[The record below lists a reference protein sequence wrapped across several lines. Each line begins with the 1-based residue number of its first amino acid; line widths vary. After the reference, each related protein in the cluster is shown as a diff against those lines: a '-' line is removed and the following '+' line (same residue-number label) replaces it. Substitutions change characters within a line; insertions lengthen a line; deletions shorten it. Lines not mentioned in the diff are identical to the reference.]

1 MLGYMGRIF
10 SQDSV
15 FMRGLWWFT
24 DIVLINIYLIIT
36 SIPII
41 TVGASVTAAYDA
53 ARRSQESR
61 GGLTRHYST
70 SFRKNFVQS
79 TAIWI
84 PMAAAGALLGYSW
97 ISLQIP
103 LLLPFKILASFL
115 WLLLFWWVF
124 PVQSRFE
131 NPVGRTVSNSFIF
144 GISHIITTA
153 AILLIDTACLILV
166 YVSYMYWIQSLFF
179 LMVMGPGMMVALHVP
194 LIERALRAY
203 TGKSAQTQAG

>member
-1 MLGYMGRIF
+1 
-10 SQDSV
+10 
-15 FMRGLWWFT
+15 
-24 DIVLINIYLIIT
+24 
-36 SIPII
+36 
-41 TVGASVTAAYDA
+41 
-53 ARRSQESR
+53 
-61 GGLTRHYST
+61 
-70 SFRKNFVQS
+70 
-79 TAIWI
+79 
-84 PMAAAGALLGYSW
+84 MAAAGALLGYSW

-103 LLLPFKILASFL
+103 LLLPFKILAAFL
-115 WLLLFWWVF
+115 WLLFFWWVF

>member
-1 MLGYMGRIF
+1 MLGCMGRIF

-61 GGLTRHYST
+61 GNLTRNYFT

-79 TAIWI
+79 TAIWV

-103 LLLPFKILASFL
+103 LLL
-115 WLLLFWWVF
+115 

-153 AILLIDTACLILV
+153 AILLIDTACLLLA